1 MSIES
6 PAPSQPGFLKRL
18 ALAGLNILV
27 PLTVGFILAYYVI
40 REVSP
45 TKLWFIQALH
55 YVLPWL
61 FIPLVMLLPLAIL
74 LHSRIKTLLLILPIP
89 LFLLTYG
96 ELYLPRLPVRT
107 TGEPFTVMTYNVW
120 GGNVQFD
127 QISSEIAAHDPD
139 LLSIHEFSPPI
150 VAALENRLA
159 ESYPYYR
166 IHPSIGFFSRYPILQ
181 SRAFRM
187 GGIYGF
193 PGPWAQH
200 LVVEMDGEEVNIFN
214 VHPPS
219 PPLQGEQ
226 ILGSPFRLPTSFR
239 TEGYEIAI
247 QELLWRMEQVNGPI
261 LVVGDLNFTDQA
273 EEHRLL
279 TQTLQDVHREC
290 GWGMGFSLARLP
302 STGLALWRIDYV
314 LHSHEFVCLRT
325 KVGDFAGSDHRPVI
339 ADLGWRAGED

>member
-18 ALAGLNILV
+18 VLAGLNILI

-40 REVSP
+40 RELSQ

-74 LHSRIKTLLLILPIP
+74 LRSRIKTLLLILPLP

-107 TGEPFTVMTYNVW
+107 TGDPFVVMTYNVW
-120 GGNVQFD
+120 EGNVQFD
-127 QISSEIAAHDPD
+127 QIASEIQTHDPD
-139 LLSIHEFSPPI
+139 LLSIHESSPPL
-150 VAALENRLA
+150 VQALENRLA
-159 ESYPYYR
+159 DSYPYYR
-166 IHPSIGFFSRYPILQ
+166 IHPGIGFFSRYPILQ
-181 SRAFRM
+181 SQAFRL
-187 GGIYGF
+187 GSIYGI

-200 LVVEMDGEEVNIFN
+200 LVVEIEGEEVNIFN

-219 PPLQGEQ
+219 PPLQGKY
-226 ILGSPFRLPTSFR
+226 ILGLPLRLPTSFR
-239 TEGYEIAI
+239 TEGFEIAI
-247 QELLWRMEQVNGPI
+247 QEILWRMERVKGPI
-261 LVVGDLNFTDQA
+261 LVIGDLNFTDQ
-273 EEHRLL
+273 EEEYKFLRRTLEDAHR
-279 TQTLQDVHREC
+279 QC
-290 GWGMGFSLARLP
+290 GWGMGFSFARFP

-314 LHSHEFVCLRT
+314 LHSDEFVCLRT
-325 KVGDFAGSDHRPVI
+325 KSGDFAGSDHRPVI
-339 ADLGWRAGED
+339 AELGWRETTD